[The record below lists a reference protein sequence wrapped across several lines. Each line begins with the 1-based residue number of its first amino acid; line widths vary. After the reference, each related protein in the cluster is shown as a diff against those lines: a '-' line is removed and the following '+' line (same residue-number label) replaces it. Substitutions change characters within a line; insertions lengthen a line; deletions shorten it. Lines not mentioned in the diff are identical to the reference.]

1 MTTAEDRVLA
11 NLADTAAELQRAAD
25 LVEKLTAQRDQMVR
39 TLMFTAVSRKTIAEA
54 AGLKEARLYQIRDGR
69 R

>member
-1 MTTAEDRVLA
+1 MLAELAGNRAEAARLATEAAVLEA
-11 NLADTAAELQRAAD
+11 RRMDLIRTLLAAEPKVARKRIAD
-25 LVEKLTAQRDQMVR
+25 
-39 TLMFTAVSRKTIAEA
+39 A